1 LSILLNSGIQL
12 SKALDIIKDE
22 QITAKVNNGLGL
34 SAALEGSQFPALAL
48 SIVRVGERT
57 GNLAESLAL
66 ALKYVENKDQLKK
79 RVISSL
85 IYPAFI
91 LILCFAALLMMT
103 MILVPALTSVFN
115 SMNVQL
121 PLISRAL
128 IWITSHLPIIIL
140 IVSICSYALFKY
152 SASDKGL
159 DMPVIGGFRRKL
171 IYASLFKTLSTSL
184 SAGLNIIESI
194 EIAASTSASDLIK
207 SKLSA
212 IKKDVLEGS
221 SLSESMK
228 KSGLF
233 EEHQISMMSAGEQAS
248 SVDKISEQIAGSI
261 EESINNDIKIG
272 LSLVEPLFTLITGVV
287 VGIIVFGMFMP
298 IMKLM
303 TVLGG

>member
-1 LSILLNSGIQL
+1 
-12 SKALDIIKDE
+12 
-22 QITAKVNNGLGL
+22 
-34 SAALEGSQFPALAL
+34 
-48 SIVRVGERT
+48 
-57 GNLAESLAL
+57 
-66 ALKYVENKDQLKK
+66 LKYVENKDQLKK